1 MNNPFDEFDAQQG
14 NPFDEF
20 DEKPALNAAEDP
32 SIAADVAKG
41 ALSGVGR
48 GIAEIPGVYGDV
60 QQLARMAPWA
70 PKRSLLD
77 AILEKTTGSKNLPTS
92 DETVKF
98 AGKFVPG
105 LDYKPETTAGRFAQ
119 RAGEFATNAIG
130 GEGSLAART
139 ARYVALPALGSQAA
153 EYAAEGTGLEP
164 VASAL
169 GAIAGGTA
177 GGVVRWPGQAA
188 RAAGYQRGLL
198 PQDAKVSR
206 SVDTLTNAGVKL
218 SAGDM
223 TGSDRLRWMEDAA
236 GKMAGARDV
245 MGEKQASL
253 NKAMFKQAGVDNFLD
268 AETSQFTP
276 ETWLHGDARFKQAY
290 DDLNSQSFVDYNP
303 TFNAKLGRIETDY
316 HDWTNATGRVKGVSD
331 WFDKV
336 RDIAVNGKGKLSG
349 TDAQQWR
356 SELVR
361 VRKSLDRNSSEFK
374 AIDGLVKLFDDSLEA
389 NTPQQFQGIRKRIN
403 REYSNYKLLEEA
415 AAGAGS
421 TSGFVS
427 PALVRGKA
435 ARRNNYAYQR
445 GTSDL
450 GELAKAAEQVM
461 KAKPSSGTA
470 ERAMNSG
477 AIGGAIG
484 IPTMA
489 TGAALGRILTSDIIQ
504 KWLGGG
510 YRPARQARA
519 ATPINRDAIMRAGI
533 MGLLSGGTQ

>member
-1 MNNPFDEFDAQQG
+1 
-14 NPFDEF
+14 
-20 DEKPALNAAEDP
+20 
-32 SIAADVAKG
+32 
-41 ALSGVGR
+41 LSGVGR
-48 GIAEIPGVYGDV
+48 GVASVPGFAGDV
-60 QQLARMAPWA
+60 QSLARMAPWA

-77 AILEKTTGSKNLPTS
+77 AILERTTGDKNLPTS
-92 DETVKF
+92 EDTIKAASKV
-98 AGKFVPG
+98 VPG
-105 LDYKPETTAGRFAQ
+105 LDYKPETDAGRFAQ

-139 ARYVALPALGSQAA
+139 ARYVALPAAGSLMA
-153 EYAAEGTGLEP
+153 ESAAEGTGLEP
-164 VASAL
+164 IASAL
-169 GAIAGGTA
+169 GSVA
-177 GGVVRWPGQAA
+177 GGVAGGIIRRPGQAA
-188 RAAGYQRGLL
+188 RAAGYQRGIL
-198 PQDAKVSR
+198 PQDAKVAR

-253 NKAMFKQAGVDNFLD
+253 NKAMFKQAGVDSFLD
-268 AETSQFTP
+268 AETGQFTP
-276 ETWLHGDARFKQAY
+276 DTWLQGDARFQKIY
-290 DDLNSQSFVDYNP
+290 DDLNQQSFVDYNP
-303 TFNAKLGRIETDY
+303 TFNSKLGRIESDY
-316 HDWTNATGRVKGVSD
+316 NDWTNATGRVKGVSD
-331 WFDKV
+331 WFEKV
-336 RDIAVNGKGKLSG
+336 RDIAVSGRGRLAG

-356 SELVR
+356 SELVK
-361 VRKSLDRNSSEFK
+361 VRKGLDKNSSEFK
-374 AIDGLVKLFDDSLEA
+374 AIDGLVKLIDDSLET
-389 NTPQQFQGIRKRIN
+389 NTPKQFQGIRSRTN
-403 REYSNYKLLEEA
+403 REYSNYKLLEDA
-415 AAGAGS
+415 ASAAGS

-470 ERAMNSG
+470 ERAMSSG

-489 TGAALGRILTSDIIQ
+489 TGAALGRIVTSDFIQ
-504 KWLGGG
+504 KLLGGG
-510 YRPARQARA
+510 VGPARAARA
-519 ATPINRDAIMRAGI
+519 ATPINRDALLRAGI
-533 MGLLSGGTQ
+533 MGLLSGEVQ